1 MIQIYLDFGKILPEM
16 DASQSD
22 APYIAHF
29 ASPQLDSAVKKVI
42 LIYISLKKKIDIK
55 KKKKVFNNFR

>member
-1 MIQIYLDFGKILPEM
+1 MIPIYLDFGKILPEM

-42 LIYISLKKKIDIK
+42 FIFISLKKKKLILK
-55 KKKKVFNNFR
+55 KKKKSF